1 MKRRIENNKNI
12 QTMEQKDIDIYE
24 ILKDEEYGTELYT
37 PICGNVWHSGMA
49 NDKDSA
55 KAIWTEDGA
64 GREHFFDKNGKIYK
78 EGEILLFPSKQMR
91 DWSKFF
97 KKGDVLVHRNGDVH
111 VIFEGFKDNRYTRFK
126 GKHYLWKE
134 CFEDYNKE
142 VSEMITFT
150 FRKASD
156 DEAKTYINTIEKFLG
171 GKLNRETLEIEKTQP
186 KFKDGDIV
194 SLEIRYIDSEDVI
207 VETYI
212 VHGDYNNGENLNFY
226 AGYRDNITDKVIYNS
241 FERPDETSVRKE
253 LLRYATEEEKKQL
266 FSALEKEGKAWNS
279 EKKQVVGLKP
289 AFEIGKLYVF
299 NEEDEDGELTIIGEL
314 IAKNESEDTLTFG
327 NQYEIENEKFV
338 TDQAFHLRISVN
350 KELREATENEVELF
364 NKHYD
369 IWKNGKEQP
378 AFKTFDKVLVRCG
391 KGFKWLPAFFVRDR
405 GEDFASRY
413 NVLPLHSG
421 KAADFTQCIPYEG
434 HENFAFTDYDFVD
447 LPF

>member
-1 MKRRIENNKNI
+1 
-12 QTMEQKDIDIYE
+12 MEQKDINIYE
-24 ILKDEEYGTELYT
+24 ILKGVEYGTELYT
-37 PICGNVWHSGMA
+37 PMCGNVVFTFLPS
-49 NDKDSA
+49 NNEIIRTEKDLR
-55 KAIWTEDGA
+55 IY
-64 GREHFFDKNGKIYK
+64 RFDKNGRWM
-78 EGEILLFPSKQMR
+78 EGGEVMLFPSKEMR
-91 DWSKFF
+91 DWSKFAW
-97 KKGDVLVHRNGDVH
+97 KKGDVLVSEDGSVH
-111 VIFEGFKDNRYTRFK
+111 IIFEKFTDDTYTIFA
-126 GKHYLWKE
+126 GKHYYVKSGIAPYYERVCSNAITEVFTLE
-134 CFEDYNKE
+134 AED
-142 VSEMITFT
+142 
-150 FRKASD
+150 A
-156 DEAKTYINTIEKFLG
+156 AKTYIRTIEERLD
-171 GKLNRETLEIEKTQP
+171 GKLNRETLEIEKP
-186 KFKDGDIV
+186 AKPVFKDGDIV
-194 SLEIRYIDSEDVI
+194 VAEK
-207 VETYI
+207 
-212 VHGDYNNGENLNFY
+212 
-226 AGYRDNITDKVIYNS
+226 DNYYDKVIFIAAIKDDIVSKALINVRYEDYEVYYNEFRFGRNRS
-241 FERPDETSVRKE
+241 FR
-253 LLRYATEEEKKQL
+253 LATEEEKQQL
-266 FSALEKEGKAWNS
+266 FSALAKEGKAWDAD
-279 EKKQVVGLKP
+279 KKMIVNLKP

-338 TDQAFHLRISVN
+338 TDQTFDLRISVN

>member
-1 MKRRIENNKNI
+1 
-12 QTMEQKDIDIYE
+12 MEQKDIDIYE

-37 PICGNVWHSGMA
+37 PICGKVWHSGMA
-49 NDKDSA
+49 NDKDVA
-55 KAIWTEDGA
+55 KAIWTEDEA

-78 EGEILLFPSKQMR
+78 EGEILLFPSNEMR

-97 KKGDVLVHRNGDVH
+97 KKGDVLVSKDREVH
-111 VIFEGFKDNRYTRFK
+111 IIFEKFEDDAFTKFR

-134 CFEDYNKE
+134 CYNEEVFQMETSVFE
-142 VSEMITFT
+142 
-150 FRKASD
+150 KASD
-156 DEAKTYINTIEKFLG
+156 DDAQTYINNINKCFG
-171 GKLNRETLEIEKTQP
+171 GKLNRETLEIEKPAKLT
-186 KFKDGDIV
+186 
-194 SLEIRYIDSEDVI
+194 
-207 VETYI
+207 
-212 VHGDYNNGENLNFY
+212 
-226 AGYRDNITDKVIYNS
+226 
-241 FERPDETSVRKE
+241 FEV
-253 LLRYATEEEKKQL
+253 
-266 FSALEKEGKAWNS
+266 
-279 EKKQVVGLKP
+279 
-289 AFEIGKLYVF
+289 GKLYVF
-299 NEEDEDGELTIIGEL
+299 REEDEDGELTIIGEL
-314 IAKNESEDTLTFG
+314 IDKNESEDTLTFG

-338 TDQAFHLRISVN
+338 TDQTFDLRISVN

-421 KAADFTQCIPYEG
+421 KASDFTQCIPYEG